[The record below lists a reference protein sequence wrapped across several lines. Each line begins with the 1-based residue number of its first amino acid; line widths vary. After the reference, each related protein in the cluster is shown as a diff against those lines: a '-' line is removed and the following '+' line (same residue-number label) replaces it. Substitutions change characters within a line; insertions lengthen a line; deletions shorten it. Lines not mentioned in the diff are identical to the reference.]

1 MSNEITLITEN
12 PDFKKLGKI
21 NIDFFE
27 TASNFEVKDKEDFE
41 RGTIFLSQ
49 ISEFKKAVEASK
61 EFIYRPAK
69 EVVDNISK
77 RYKPLLD
84 GIDDCINKIK
94 RPMTEFATAERKR
107 IEAEQAKEQA
117 RLEKLADK
125 AELKPTANNIAKVEA
140 SADKIASLVDSAPKN
155 TREVWK
161 FELLSLAK
169 VPLEFLQLNEQAVRA
184 ALASGVREISGL
196 KIYSEQSIIAR

>member
-27 TASNFEVKDKEDFE
+27 TASNFEVKNKEDFE

-184 ALASGVREISGL
+184 ALASGVREIGGL

>member
-184 ALASGVREISGL
+184 ALASGVREIGGL